1 MQRIL
6 VITPEYPYPP
16 EQGASLRN
24 FYILLGLAGR
34 YDVTL
39 LSATKDEKLGLA
51 VDDSPLTDACQTIRV
66 VHVPDRSPAK
76 RLSRLLTRRS
86 PDMAHRF
93 QDSAFEE
100 TLIEVLSDK
109 SGGLVDPRQFDIAQ
123 IEGIELAQAMP
134 IIRRCSQETR
144 IVYDAHNAETDLQR
158 SAFHTDLASVSRW
171 PGAAYSYVQT
181 RRLDRY
187 EAWACQTA
195 DDVTAVSYSDADCL
209 SKYRQGQPPTV
220 IPNCIDLR
228 DYEASP
234 TSSTKSF
241 DILFTG
247 KMDYRPNVDAVLW
260 FADEI
265 WPRILEKRPET
276 SWAIV
281 GQKPHSRLEGLR
293 TSPGITITGYVDR
306 VQPYLAGAG
315 VVVLPLRMGS
325 GTRLKLLEALAS
337 SKPVV
342 STTLGAEGYP
352 GVGEAGVTIVNDPEQ
367 FASSVLSLLNNRA
380 RRQELGTT
388 GRAFAHNYDWRRVI
402 PMFDGVYD
410 ALLMKGKSK
419 AS

>member
-1 MQRIL
+1 VHRIL

-24 FYILLGLAGR
+24 FYILLGLSGR

-39 LSATKDEKLGLA
+39 LSATKDEKLCLD
-51 VDDSPLTDACQTIRV
+51 VDDSPLTEACRTIRI
-66 VHVPDRSPAK
+66 VHVPDRSPVK
-76 RLSRLLTRRS
+76 RVSRLVTSRS

-93 QDSAFEE
+93 QDSTFEK
-100 TLIEVLSDK
+100 TLIEVLSDN
-109 SGGLVDPRQFDIAQ
+109 SGGLVDKSHFNIAQ

-134 IIRRCSQETR
+134 IIRRCSPETR

-158 SAFHTDLASVSRW
+158 SAFHTDLASVRRW

-195 DDVTAVSYSDADCL
+195 DEVIAVSDSDADCL
-209 SKYRQGQPPTV
+209 SRYRQGQAPTV

-228 DYEASP
+228 DYESLP
-234 TSSTKSF
+234 SSSNESF
-241 DILFTG
+241 DLLFTG

-306 VQPYLAGAG
+306 VQPYLAGTK

-352 GVGEAGVTIVNDPEQ
+352 GVGETGVMIADDPEHY
-367 FASSVLSLLNNRA
+367 ASSVLSLLDDRTK
-380 RRQELGTT
+380 RQELGTA
-388 GRAFAHNYDWRRVI
+388 GSRYALNYDWRRVI
-402 PMFDGVYD
+402 PMFDGVYN
-410 ALLMKGKSK
+410 ALLMKGSSQ
-419 AS
+419 AN